1 MERPER
7 TTLPELSAVERS
19 LLSPALAWVFI
30 GVGSISSV
38 VYGPQ
43 AAFSLLSPGTAYLAV
58 PVAVAVALTVLIL
71 YLAYSRM
78 MEMFPFSGGSY
89 SVASRMIGPRA
100 GLLAGTAV
108 LIDSILTT
116 TISVALCADL
126 LLWLFPGLEWH
137 RIAAAAVL
145 ILVLAVGN
153 LQGLRQP
160 AVLLLPVV
168 FLFFVTHGLLFVTA
182 LAERWSEVPSLVR
195 QGSETLRQEGARSGW
210 FPLFLNALYAYG
222 IAGGTYA
229 GIEAVWNS
237 AVLLRRPLAESGR
250 EAMRYI
256 SLSLAAGSCLFLL
269 SYVIVD
275 LRPGEAA
282 LPNVA
287 LAMAVFPPTP
297 LGEPLRWLVLLSES
311 ALLFAAAQGGFVS
324 GARSMASMAA
334 DSWLPH
340 RFSSL
345 SERLAMH
352 NGIVFLSAVSIG
364 LLALTK
370 GSVRT
375 LVVMYALNVA
385 IPFALSQMGM
395 IRLLLTQRVNVQ
407 AVWHAVLHVAGLLLR
422 IVAILAAAVQK
433 FARTGLVIY
442 GITLATAAC
451 CAVIRTHYRR
461 VEEEGALLDEM
472 FIDLPLVDEPTEAE
486 PDPLQ
491 PTALQLVKNYDGFGI
506 GTLISVITAF
516 PGTFRNIIFVS
527 VARIDLRGLK
537 GEGSVAMVMAAT
549 EEMLLKYVDL
559 ARRLGF
565 AADYRLAVGSDV
577 VERGVSLC
585 ASTAAEFPQSTVF
598 VGKIV
603 FRQERLHHRMLHN
616 QTAFAVQRRLQL
628 LGITAVVMPTR
639 VNV

>member
-1 MERPER
+1 MGNPKR
-7 TTLPELSAVERS
+7 TKLPEYPAVERS
-19 LLSPALAWVFI
+19 LLPPALAWVFI

-43 AAFSLLSPGTAYLAV
+43 AAFSLLPPGMAYLAV
-58 PVAVAVALTVLIL
+58 PVAAAVALTVFVI

-78 MEMFPFSGGSY
+78 MEMFPFDGGSY

-100 GLLAGTAV
+100 GLLAGSAV
-108 LIDSILTT
+108 LIGSVLTT
-116 TISVALCADL
+116 TISVASCADL
-126 LLWLFPGLEWH
+126 LLWLVPGFQRH
-137 RIAAAAVL
+137 RIAAASVL
-145 ILVLAVGN
+145 LLVLAAGN
-153 LQGLRQP
+153 LQGLRQS

-168 FLFFVTHGLLFVTA
+168 ILFFSVHGLLFITA
-182 LAERWSEVPSLVR
+182 LAERWPELASLIR
-195 QGSETLRQEGARSGW
+195 QGSLALREEASRSGW
-210 FPLFLNALYAYG
+210 FPLFVIALYAYG

-250 EAMRYI
+250 KAMRYI
-256 SLSLAAGSCLFLL
+256 SLSLATGACFFLL
-269 SYVIVD
+269 SYVLVG

-282 LPNVA
+282 MPNVA
-287 LAMAVFPPTP
+287 LALAVFPATP
-297 LGEPLRWLVLLSES
+297 FGEPLRWLVLLSEA

-340 RFSSL
+340 RLSSL

-352 NGIVFLSAVSIG
+352 NGIVFLTAASLG

-385 IPFALSQMGM
+385 IPFALCQAGM
-395 IRLLLTQRVNVQ
+395 VRLLLTQKLSPQ
-407 AVWHAVLHVAGLLLR
+407 AVWYAGLHAVGLLLR
-422 IVAILAAAVQK
+422 VIAILAAAAQK
-433 FARTGLVIY
+433 FARTGLTIY
-442 GITLATAAC
+442 LITLATAAC
-451 CAVIRTHYRR
+451 CAVIRAHYRR

-472 FIDLPLVDEPTEAE
+472 FIDLPLVDEPMDAE

-491 PTALQLVKNYDGFGI
+491 PTALQLVKDYNGFGI
-506 GTLISVITAF
+506 GTLLSVVTSF

-527 VARIDLRGLK
+527 VAVIDLRGLK
-537 GEGSVAMVMAAT
+537 GEESVTRVSAAT
-549 EEMLLKYVDL
+549 EEMLQKYVDL

-565 AADYRLAVGSDV
+565 AADYRMTVGSDV
-577 VERGVSLC
+577 VERAVSLC
-585 ASTAAEFPQSTVF
+585 ASTAEEFPRITVF
-598 VGKIV
+598 TGEII

-616 QTAFAVQRRLQL
+616 QTAFAVQRRLQW
-628 LGITAVVMPTR
+628 LGITAVIMPIR